1 MSSKPHFV
9 LTPLMSPGHYIPM
22 MDMAK
27 LLAEQNTLVTIIL
40 TPLVAQRMKPITD
53 RAISSGLPI
62 QILLLSFP
70 TLEAG
75 LPDGC
80 ETVDTI
86 PSMSFYKNFLHALEL
101 LQHPYEQLLQNLNP
115 KPNCIIVGK
124 QLAFSAQ
131 TADKFNIPRIVFDG
145 MNCFTLVCSH
155 SLHLSKIFETLG
167 EDDPF
172 IVPGLPDKIQ
182 LTHRQLPGDFNP
194 GQVDVKEIR
203 ERIREGE
210 EKAYGVVIN
219 SFKELEPKYVKELK
233 KIRGDNV
240 WCIGPLS
247 LCNNDDR
254 DKAVRGN
261 VSSINENQCLNWLD
275 KQKPSSVIYACLGSL
290 NRLTPPQLIEL
301 GLGLDLSTHPFIWVI
316 RGANKPE
323 EIENWIKE
331 NKFEERVKHKAI
343 VVRGWS
349 PQVLI
354 LSHPAVGAFLTH
366 CGWNSSIE
374 GISSGLPMICWPLF
388 GEQFLNEILIV
399 DALGIGF
406 RVGAKGVTHIGDEEK
421 YGVTVSRERVSEEI
435 RKVMNEDEDGKEM
448 RKKARELGK
457 MAKMAIEKGGSSYL
471 NLIMLVNQ
479 IKKMLN

>member
-9 LTPLMSPGHYIPM
+9 LTPLMCPGHYIPM
-22 MDMAK
+22 IDMAK
-27 LLAEQNTLVTIIL
+27 FLAEQNTFVTIIL

-53 RAISSGLPI
+53 RAINSGLPI

-80 ETVDTI
+80 ETIDTV
-86 PSMSFYKNFLHALEL
+86 PSMSLFKNLFHALEL
-101 LQHPYEQLLQNLNP
+101 LQQPYEQLIQNLNP
-115 KPNCIIVGK
+115 KPNCIIVDK
-124 QLAFSAQ
+124 HLAFSAQ

-145 MNCFTLVCSH
+145 MNCFTLVCFH
-155 SLHLSKIFETLG
+155 SLHISKVYESVG

-182 LTHRQLPGDFNP
+182 LTRSQLPGIFNPNP
-194 GQVDVKEIR
+194 GQISEKELR
-203 ERIREGE
+203 ERIRQGE
-210 EKAYGVVIN
+210 ENAYGVVIN
-219 SFKELEPKYVKELK
+219 SFEELEPKYVKELK

-247 LCNNDDR
+247 LCNNNDR
-254 DKAVRGN
+254 DKAERGN
-261 VSSINENQCLNWLD
+261 ISSINENQCLNWLD

-301 GLGLDLSTHPFIWVI
+301 GLGLDSSTRPFIWVI

-323 EIENWIKE
+323 EVENWIKE
-331 NKFEERVKHKAI
+331 NKFEERVKDKAI
-343 VVRGWS
+343 VVRGWA

-388 GEQFLNEILIV
+388 GEQFLNENLIV
-399 DALGIGF
+399 DVLGIGY
-406 RVGAKGVTHIGDEEK
+406 RVGTKGVTHIGDEEK
-421 YGVTVSRERVSEEI
+421 YGVTVSRERVADEI
-435 RKVMNEDEDGKEM
+435 RKVMSEDEEGKEM
-448 RKKARELGK
+448 RKRVRELGK
-457 MAKMAIEKGGSSYL
+457 MAKMAIGKGGSSYL
-471 NLIMLVNQ
+471 NLITLVN
-479 IKKMLN
+479 KLRNC